1 MTETSPV
8 RPLVVL
14 DCDSTTIQD
23 EVIELLAEAAGTR
36 ELVAEVTERAMRG
49 ELDFA
54 ESLRERVATLA
65 GTPESVFAE
74 TYRRVRATPGIHELV
89 AEVHAR
95 GGVVGVVSGGF
106 HEVLDPLAQDL
117 HLDLWRANRLE
128 VVDGVLTGRVLGDI
142 VDADAKAAAL
152 REWAADAQIPLTATV
167 AVGDGA
173 NDLKMMSVA
182 GLSVAFNA
190 KPIVLEHADEAVQ
203 DNLALVIP
211 LLDRLGSSPAPIDEA
226 IG

>member
-1 MTETSPV
+1 MTADSRV

-23 EVIELLAEAAGTR
+23 EVIELLAEVAGTR

-65 GTPESVFAE
+65 GTPESVFADA
-74 TYRRVRATPGIHELV
+74 YARVRPSRGIHELV

-106 HEVLDPLAQDL
+106 HEVLDPLAADL
-117 HLDLWRANRLE
+117 RLDRWRANRLE
-128 VVDGVLTGRVLGDI
+128 VADGALTGRVTGPI
-142 VDADAKAAAL
+142 IDAAAKAEAL
-152 REWAADAQIPLTATV
+152 REWAEEAEIPLSATV
-167 AVGDGA
+167 AIGDGA
-173 NDLKMMSVA
+173 NDLEMMAVAAVSV
-182 GLSVAFNA
+182 GFNA
-190 KPIVLEHADEAVQ
+190 KPVVRERADVTIE
-203 DNLALVIP
+203 DDLALTIP
-211 LLDRLGSSPAPIDEA
+211 LLDRLS
-226 IG
+226 

>member
-1 MTETSPV
+1 MTADSRV

-23 EVIELLAEAAGTR
+23 EVIELLAEVAGTR

-65 GTPESVFAE
+65 GTPESVFADA
-74 TYRRVRATPGIHELV
+74 YARVRPSRGIHELV

-106 HEVLDPLAQDL
+106 HEVLDPLAADL
-117 HLDLWRANRLE
+117 ALDRWRANRLE
-128 VVDGVLTGRVLGDI
+128 VADGVLTGRVTGPI
-142 VDADAKAAAL
+142 IDAAAKAEAL
-152 REWAADAQIPLTATV
+152 REWAEEAGIPLSATV
-167 AVGDGA
+167 AIGDGA
-173 NDLKMMSVA
+173 NDLEMMAAAAVSV
-182 GLSVAFNA
+182 GFNA
-190 KPIVLEHADEAVQ
+190 KPVVRERADVTIE
-203 DNLALVIP
+203 DDLALTIP
-211 LLDRLGSSPAPIDEA
+211 LLDRLS
-226 IG
+226 

>member
-1 MTETSPV
+1 MTADSRV

-23 EVIELLAEAAGTR
+23 EVIELLAEVAGTR

-65 GTPESVFAE
+65 GTPESVFADA
-74 TYRRVRATPGIHELV
+74 YARVRPSRGIHELV

-106 HEVLDPLAQDL
+106 HEVLDPLAADL
-117 HLDLWRANRLE
+117 RLDRWRANRLE
-128 VVDGVLTGRVLGDI
+128 VADGVLTGRVTGPI
-142 VDADAKAAAL
+142 IDAAAKAEAL
-152 REWAADAQIPLTATV
+152 REWADEAGIPLSATV
-167 AVGDGA
+167 AIGDGA
-173 NDLKMMSVA
+173 NDLEMMAVAAVSV
-182 GLSVAFNA
+182 GFNA
-190 KPIVLEHADEAVQ
+190 KPVVRELADVTIE
-203 DNLALVIP
+203 DDLALTIP
-211 LLDRLGSSPAPIDEA
+211 LLDRLS
-226 IG
+226 

>member
-1 MTETSPV
+1 MRMTADSRV

-23 EVIELLAEAAGTR
+23 EVIELLAEVAGTR

-65 GTPESVFAE
+65 GTPESVFADA
-74 TYRRVRATPGIHELV
+74 YARVRPSRGIHELV

-106 HEVLDPLAQDL
+106 HEVLDPLAADL
-117 HLDLWRANRLE
+117 RLDRWRANRLE
-128 VVDGVLTGRVLGDI
+128 VADGVLTGRVTGPI
-142 VDADAKAAAL
+142 IDAAAKAEAL
-152 REWAADAQIPLTATV
+152 REWADEAEIPLSATV
-167 AVGDGA
+167 AIGDGA
-173 NDLKMMSVA
+173 NDLEMMAVAAVSV
-182 GLSVAFNA
+182 GFNA
-190 KPIVLEHADEAVQ
+190 KPVVRERANVTIEDDLS
-203 DNLALVIP
+203 LTIP
-211 LLDRLGSSPAPIDEA
+211 LLDRLS
-226 IG
+226 